1 MRAFDTQFK
10 DLATRETLVIDSVG
24 AAETFVFREFYC
36 ALPGCDCRRVVL
48 IVMWVEER
56 RNVATIHYAF
66 DASRRN
72 EPRITLEPGGPQS
85 EHSPMLLA
93 WFSETIAN
101 EPVHRKRL
109 LRHYEMWRHFVD
121 AGAPAKPKAKKAV
134 VAGSRDLER
143 VIAKT
148 GAAGSKTQ
156 QRFRKLLEKVD
167 RLRQRLGFWKQQ
179 RADIDREIALYRAVF
194 FRHARLGRDLVVAL
208 DRAHGGSGLTKAERT
223 KLTAL
228 IGDLAEML
236 IAQGGNDELKEIY
249 NRHTRR
255 DFDAEAAKAEAEDV
269 EAMRTMI
276 EDQLGIEVDD
286 EHAGSVDEL
295 RAAVR
300 AQMDA
305 LEQEEAARKARRRK
319 TPKQAAT
326 EARRADEK
334 KSADKAIQDVYRTL
348 ARALHPDHE
357 QDAAEQARKTRLMS
371 EVNVAYEA
379 KDLLRLLALQ
389 LELERVDETRVETM
403 AEERLKHFS
412 RILDEQAVQIA
423 AELAHMETPFR
434 MELGL
439 GPSAVV
445 SPDRV
450 IVRIRADAAGL
461 ELQIERSA
469 RDLATFSDVALLK
482 TWLRAQ
488 PAPRR

>member
-10 DLATRETLVIDSVG
+10 DLALRETLLIDSVDRAG
-24 AAETFVFREFYC
+24 VAETFVFREFYC
-36 ALPGCDCRRVVL
+36 DLPGCDCRRVVL
-48 IVMWVEER
+48 IVMWVEAR
-56 RNVATIHYAF
+56 QNVATIHYAF
-66 DASRRN
+66 DGSR
-72 EPRITLEPGGPQS
+72 ISLEPGGPQS
-85 EHSPMLLA
+85 EHSPKLLG
-93 WFSETIAN
+93 WFTDTVAN
-101 EPVHRKRL
+101 EPVYRKRV
-109 LRHYEMWRHFVD
+109 LRHYEMWRHLVD
-121 AGAPAKPKAKKAV
+121 GEARAKPKAKKAV
-134 VAGSRDLER
+134 IAGSRDLER

-148 GAAGSKTQ
+148 GATGSKAQ
-156 QRFRKLLEKVD
+156 QRFRKLLERVD

-194 FRHARLGRDLVVAL
+194 VRHAKFGRDLVTAL
-208 DRAHGGSGLTKAERT
+208 DRAHVGTGLTKAERT

-255 DFDAEAAKAEAEDV
+255 DFDAEMARAEAEDV

-276 EDQLGIEVDD
+276 EDKLGIEVDD
-286 EHAGSVDEL
+286 EQAGSVDQL

-300 AQMDA
+300 AQMEA

-319 TPKQAAT
+319 TPKQASA

-334 KSADKAIQDVYRTL
+334 RSADKAIQDVYRTL

-389 LELERVDETRVETM
+389 LELEQVDETRVETM

-412 RILDEQAVQIA
+412 RILDEQAAQIA
-423 AELAHMETPFR
+423 AELASMETPFR
-434 MELGL
+434 MELGI

-450 IVRIRADAAGL
+450 IVRIRADAAAL

-469 RDLATFSDVALLK
+469 RDLATVSDVALLK
-482 TWLRAQ
+482 GWLRTQ